1 MSDFEDFEVV
11 DEMGEKVEP
20 KIENSQSSTI
30 SNDTFDKTKSVF
42 DKISNLFEIENG
54 ATSKMFELNKTNF
67 DNIIEKIDSFSEK
80 MINLINDRRNKVKES
95 DYKTYHSHFCIQRS
109 QKVCFSRPTHSNRA
123 NSDVFFLPRVKI
135 RKMLSYDVN
144 FDYIN
149 LI

>member
-11 DEMGEKVEP
+11 DEMGEKVET

-54 ATSKMFELNKTNF
+54 ATSKMFESNKTNF
-67 DNIIEKIDSFSEK
+67 DNLIEKIDSFSEK

-95 DYKTYHSHFCIQRS
+95 DYKNLSSSVQHSEKSES
-109 QKVCFSRPTHSNRA
+109 QLTSHALKSGQF
-123 NSDVFFLPRVKI
+123 
-135 RKMLSYDVN
+135 
-144 FDYIN
+144 
-149 LI
+149 